1 MGGVF
6 RAIRDILTPEYMLHI
21 PEKLTVAS
29 VSAELTPFSKTG
41 GLGEVTRALP
51 RALRDRGHQV
61 IPIVPLHKK
70 TRINHPDI
78 ERIGEDN
85 VKLFEGLS
93 HKAIFYRGSFDHI
106 PIYFIDSPQYFSERK
121 QIYEKEHENER
132 FYFFNRAAMALLR
145 FLNVVPDVVQSH
157 DWHAGLLP
165 YFLHTSKKTFWNTAS
180 VFTIHN
186 LVFQMGHDW
195 WTLPPE
201 EQDDGYKTPEQ
212 MYEIGQV
219 ERINFALRGIR
230 HADAISTVSEQH
242 AKEILTKK
250 FGEQLHGE
258 LRKRKDDLFGI
269 VNGVN
274 YDTYNPASDPGIAQ
288 QYDLIDPLPGKAA
301 NKAALQR
308 LCRLPERNDVP
319 VVGMVSRITEQKGF
333 DLLLEVMDTLMR
345 LKLQLVI
352 LGSGHEEYERRFR
365 ELRRTYR
372 DRFSYLA
379 WDPKIETQVYAG
391 SDLFLMPSRFEPCG
405 LGQLISLRYGSI
417 PVVHAVGGL
426 SDTITDFNPRTGRGN
441 GFVFTEYD
449 PKLMLATVTRA
460 AENWMRGGEQWERLV
475 KKSMR
480 KVYSWDIP
488 AQRYVSLFRHAIAR
502 HAENRGEKS

>member
-1 MGGVF
+1 M
-6 RAIRDILTPEYMLHI
+6 IHI
-21 PEKLTVAS
+21 PEKLTIAS
-29 VSAELTPFSKTG
+29 VSAELAPFSKTG

-51 RALRDRGHQV
+51 RALRDRGHHV
-61 IPIVPLHKK
+61 IPIVPLHKHTK
-70 TRINHPDI
+70 LHYPDI

-85 VKLFEGLS
+85 VKLFDGLS
-93 HKAIFYRGSFDHI
+93 HKATFYQSEYDRI
-106 PIYFIDSPQYFSERK
+106 PVYFIDSPQYFSERK
-121 QIYEKEHENER
+121 RIYEKRHENER
-132 FYFFNRAAMALLR
+132 FYFFNRAVMSLLR
-145 FLNVVPDVVQSH
+145 FLEVTPDVVQSH

-165 YFLHTSKKTFWNTAS
+165 YFLHTSKKTFWNTAA

-201 EQDDGYKTPEQ
+201 EQDDGYRTPEQ
-212 MYEIGQV
+212 MYEMGNV

-242 AKEILTKK
+242 AKEILTKQ

-258 LRKRKDDLFGI
+258 LRKRRGDLFGI

-274 YDTYNPASDPGIAQ
+274 YDTYNPATDPGLRQ
-288 QYDLIDPLPGKAA
+288 KYTMRDPLPGKAA
-301 NKAALQR
+301 NKKALQQM
-308 LCRLPERNDVP
+308 CKLPKRDDVP
-319 VVGMVSRITEQKGF
+319 LVGMVSRITEQKGF
-333 DLLLEVMDTLMR
+333 DLLLEMMDTIMR
-345 LKLQLVI
+345 LKMQIVI
-352 LGSGHEEYERRFR
+352 LGSGQEEYEREFR
-365 ELRRTYR
+365 RLRRKYP

-426 SDTITDFNPRTGRGN
+426 SDTINDYNPRTGRGN
-441 GFVFTEYD
+441 GFVFNKYD
-449 PKLMLATVTRA
+449 AKLMLATLTRA
-460 AENWMRGGEQWERLV
+460 AENWMRGGAAWERLV
-475 KKSMR
+475 RKSMR

-488 AQRYVSLFRHAIAR
+488 AQRYISLFRHAIWQHYESR
-502 HAENRGEKS
+502 SGKSK